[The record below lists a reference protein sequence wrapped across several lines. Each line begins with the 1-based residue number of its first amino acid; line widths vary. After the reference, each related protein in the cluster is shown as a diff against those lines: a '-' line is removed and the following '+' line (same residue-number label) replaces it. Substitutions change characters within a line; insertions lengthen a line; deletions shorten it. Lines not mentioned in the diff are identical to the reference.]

1 MVKSES
7 GLLNET
13 CKSKKASVIKTV
25 LEGRNAG
32 CSSWETKTGMKEG
45 SRLKGSSGS

>member
-32 CSSWETKTGMKEG
+32 CSSWETETGIKEG
-45 SRLKGSSGS
+45 SRLKGGSGS

>member
-1 MVKSES
+1 MVKRES

-13 CKSKKASVIKTV
+13 CKNKKASVLKTV

-32 CSSWETKTGMKEG
+32 CSSWETETRMKER
-45 SRLKGSSGS
+45 SRLKGGSGS